1 MVRLKYLN
9 SLMMFKNI
17 KVYKLYP
24 GQLISILFNIFPLIM
39 LMPSG
44 YITFYIVFLIIYS
57 YTFIFIKKIKIKIF
71 FIDYL
76 IFIFFI
82 LSIISTII
90 NQNNPTNYII
100 LSKSI
105 ADIRFALLFLLIR
118 NLFYYKI
125 IRVNIF
131 LIFSLVCAIFLSLD
145 IFLQFFYGKDILGY
159 PEINSRY
166 SGVFGDEA
174 IAGGYIQKFS
184 ILAILCC
191 FFLKFSKLINKKLFI
206 VFVATILAIGILLT
220 LDRIPFIIYFSS
232 LFLLLIL
239 FKNNRKQIFLS
250 ILLIIFFFLVIY
262 KNNDL
267 VKRRYSPIYHIIKI
281 AIIQTTDVSHNK
293 QNEQLEVLT
302 MNSGIEYFK
311 IFNSAIYVFKNQFW
325 LGSGT
330 KSYLKSCIKLIK
342 YNKNLLCA
350 PHPHNIYLEI
360 LINQGIV
367 GMIIFVTFLTLL
379 FKKYYFDLT
388 KMKMNKNKLLK
399 ISFMIILITELWP
412 LRSYGSIFQTVNGS
426 LFWFLISIS
435 SSNLLT
441 KKI

>member
-1 MVRLKYLN
+1 
-9 SLMMFKNI
+9 MFKNI
-17 KVYKLYP
+17 KIYKLYP
-24 GQLISILFNIFPLIM
+24 SQIIRILFNIFPSIM

-44 YITFYIVFLIIYS
+44 YITFYIAFFIIYS
-57 YTFIFIKKIKIKIF
+57 YTFIFIKKIIIKIF

-90 NQNNPTNYII
+90 NQNNPTDYII
-100 LSKSI
+100 LLKSI

-125 IRVNIF
+125 IRANIL
-131 LIFSLVCAIFLSLD
+131 LIFSLVCTIFLSLD
-145 IFLQFFYGKDILGY
+145 IILQFFYGKDILGY

-184 ILAILCC
+184 ILAILAC

-206 VFVATILAIGILLT
+206 VFVATILAIGIILT

-250 ILLIIFFFLVIY
+250 IFIIIFSFLVIY

-267 VKRRYSPIYHIIKI
+267 VNKRYSPIYHIIKI
-281 AIIQTTDVSHNK
+281 AITQTSDVNHNK
-293 QNEQLEVLT
+293 QNEKLEFLG
-302 MNSGIEYFK
+302 MDSGIEYFK
-311 IFNSAIYVFKNQFW
+311 IFNSAIYIFKNQFW

-342 YNKNLLCA
+342 YNENLLCS

-360 LINQGIV
+360 LINQGII
-367 GMIIFVTFLTLL
+367 GMIIFFTFLTLL
-379 FKKYYFDLT
+379 FKKYYYDLT
-388 KMKMNKNKLLK
+388 KLKMSNNKLLK
-399 ISFMIILITELWP
+399 ISFLIILITELWP

-426 LFWFLISIS
+426 LFWFLISVS

>member
-1 MVRLKYLN
+1 
-9 SLMMFKNI
+9 MFKNI
-17 KVYKLYP
+17 KIYKLYP

-44 YITFYIVFLIIYS
+44 YITFYLAFFIIYS
-57 YTFIFIKKIKIKIF
+57 YTFLFIKKIILKIF

-90 NQNNPTNYII
+90 NQYNAFDYVI

-125 IRVNIF
+125 IRAKIL
-131 LIFSLVCAIFLSLD
+131 LIFSLVCAIFLTLD
-145 IFLQFFYGKDILGY
+145 IFLQFFHGKDILGY
-159 PEINSRY
+159 PEINGRY
-166 SGVFGDEA
+166 GGVFGDEA

-184 ILAILCC
+184 ILAILAC

-220 LDRIPFIIYFSS
+220 LDRIPFIIYFCS

-250 ILLIIFFFLVIY
+250 ILLITFSFLVIY

-267 VKRRYSPIYHIIKI
+267 VNKRYSPIYHIIKI
-281 AIIQTTDVSHNK
+281 AITQTIYVSEHK
-293 QNEQLEVLT
+293 KNEKLEVLDT
-302 MNSGIEYFK
+302 DTGIEYFK

-330 KSYLKSCIKLIK
+330 KSYLKNCVKLIK

-360 LINQGIV
+360 LINQGII
-367 GMIIFVTFLTLL
+367 GMIIFVIFLNLL
-379 FKKYYFDLT
+379 FKKYYYDLT
-388 KMKMNKNKLLK
+388 KLRMSNNKLLK
-399 ISFMIILITELWP
+399 LSFLIILIIELWP
-412 LRSYGSIFQTVNGS
+412 LRSYGSIFQTVNGT